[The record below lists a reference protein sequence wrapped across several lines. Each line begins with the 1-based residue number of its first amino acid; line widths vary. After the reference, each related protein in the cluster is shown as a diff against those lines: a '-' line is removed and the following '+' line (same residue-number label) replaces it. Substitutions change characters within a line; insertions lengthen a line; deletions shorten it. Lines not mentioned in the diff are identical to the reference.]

1 MMAIAS
7 VLYPRHKFD
16 TIEFYFSKIFGSEYD
31 EKVEKIRDIL
41 FELLKAYEASKDNS
55 TTKSIVS
62 SKEADA
68 NLDEEEFLAFRQR
81 RKNVKVTVMTELDH
95 YLEDDV
101 VIDSKT
107 DFDVLVWW
115 KVNGMKFPTLQA
127 IARDILAIPI
137 STVASESAFSMSGK
151 MLTPHRSCLQ
161 PNIIEALLCT
171 QSWFLGYPP
180 GILFIISFVYKLLLI
195 L

>member
-1 MMAIAS
+1 
-7 VLYPRHKFD
+7 
-16 TIEFYFSKIFGSEYD
+16 
-31 EKVEKIRDIL
+31 
-41 FELLKAYEASKDNS
+41 
-55 TTKSIVS
+55 
-62 SKEADA
+62 
-68 NLDEEEFLAFRQR
+68 
-81 RKNVKVTVMTELDH
+81 MTELDH

-151 MLTPHRSCLQ
+151 MLTPHRSRLQ
-161 PNIIEALLCT
+161 PNIIEALTCT
-171 QSWFLGYPP
+171 QNWFLGYPP

>member
-1 MMAIAS
+1 M
-7 VLYPRHKFD
+7 
-16 TIEFYFSKIFGSEYD
+16 
-31 EKVEKIRDIL
+31 
-41 FELLKAYEASKDNS
+41 KAYETSKDKS

-81 RKNVKVTVMTELDH
+81 NEKVKVTVMTELDH

-107 DFDVLVWW
+107 NFDVLVWW
-115 KVNGMKFPTLQA
+115 KVNGMKFLTLQA

-151 MLTPHRSCLQ
+151 MLTPHRSRLQ
-161 PNIIEALLCT
+161 PNIIEALMCT
-171 QSWFLGYPP
+171 QSWVLGYPP